1 MFFAHGLNAHP
12 IYRPQSEPMSYSK
25 YFKSGQKIL
34 LTLNTS
40 DPVSGRTHS
49 LTAYFQD
56 AGPDYFD
63 LTLPYGGGEEE
74 SFPFVVDMPFII
86 HSETFG
92 LGLRLSARFSSRLG
106 KQTIRVS
113 VADNLQV
120 FQRRTTPRIDLKAGL
135 RYTKG
140 RGTLRTFYEQ
150 WEKNVQILQNSKD
163 LSKLGAFP
171 RRPINLS
178 VGGIRFD
185 IKGSVDI
192 TDICLVLID
201 LGTPPPICVLAEVV
215 WVQPTESVERFT
227 AGMRFLSLL
236 DSDYKRLEIF
246 IRDTQKITGQDN
258 K

>member
-1 MFFAHGLNAHP
+1 
-12 IYRPQSEPMSYSK
+12 MSYSK

-34 LTLNTS
+34 LTLSTPE
-40 DPVSGRTHS
+40 PVPGRTHS
-49 LTAYFQD
+49 LTSYFQD

-74 SFPFVVDMPFII
+74 SFPFTVNMPFVI
-86 HSETFG
+86 HSEAFG
-92 LGLRLSARFSSRLG
+92 LGLRLNARFLKHLS
-106 KQTIRVS
+106 KQTIRVT
-113 VADNLQV
+113 VAENLQV
-120 FQRRTTPRIDLKAGL
+120 FQRRASPRIDFKAGL

-140 RGTLRTFYEQ
+140 RGTLRTFHEQ

-178 VGGIRFD
+178 SGGIRFD
-185 IKGSVDI
+185 IKGPVEI

-201 LGTPPPICVLAEVV
+201 LGTPPPVCVLAEVI
-215 WVQPTESVERFT
+215 WVQPTESEERNT

-236 DSDYKRLEIF
+236 DSDFKRLESF
-246 IRDTQKITGQDN
+246 VRDHQKLLGEAE